1 MGNCSDV
8 VFMEKLGPFT
18 CEILIITY
26 SFFYFMGTLL
36 NTTFVS
42 VMLAAGLFG
51 GLREIQKRAEYV

>member
-1 MGNCSDV
+1 MGNV
-8 VFMEKLGPFT
+8 NNRFIF
-18 CEILIITY
+18 TY